1 MSKII
6 YVGVVFLFPQLASPS
21 ACVYKCQ
28 QGVFLWVYQVSFGVM
43 YSQDLEE
50 LEDDP
55 YQEDE
60 EDSEGSEVN
69 SELEFHLYSQLHYS
83 SNAGEVEEQVE
94 GGEEAE
100 RQGSQQLQRTEK
112 SADDDGEQE
121 QTSES
126 GPPSPNMSTLK
137 QHLKKQNDKSDKGKK
152 VKSSPAGQK
161 SSFVF
166 EEVIVIDSSPDV
178 ISISDDDTS
187 SDDEGVCALK
197 GQGSQ
202 QLQTSTP
209 AHQVDSKNAE
219 FDCLCR
225 KKVHSSKPV
234 CLSVH
239 SAHIVSI
246 TEAKWQTTRPRLTI
260 WLLSNHSMIQ
270 LELMEVNK
278 LLYTAV

>member
-1 MSKII
+1 
-6 YVGVVFLFPQLASPS
+6 
-21 ACVYKCQ
+21 
-28 QGVFLWVYQVSFGVM
+28 M

-60 EDSEGSEVN
+60 GDSEGSEVN

-100 RQGSQQLQRTEK
+100 RQGSQQQLQRTAKTAE
-112 SADDDGEQE
+112 ADGERE
-121 QTSES
+121 QSSES
-126 GPPSPNMSTLK
+126 RPPSPNMNTSK
-137 QHLKKQNDKSDKGKK
+137 QHAKKQNDKSDQGKK

-178 ISISDDDTS
+178 ISISDSDTS

-209 AHQVDSKNAE
+209 AHQVP
-219 FDCLCR
+219 
-225 KKVHSSKPV
+225 PV
-234 CLSVH
+234 CLSDH
-239 SAHIVSI
+239 SQH
-246 TEAKWQTTRPRLTI
+246 TQFP
-260 WLLSNHSMIQ
+260 
-270 LELMEVNK
+270 
-278 LLYTAV
+278 